1 MSFTRATARS
11 LIGTRVNSR
20 RFITL
25 LYAVL
30 LGGLGVTAGV
40 FYFNA
45 RAEFNQLKEV
55 EAATRKRLAEKE
67 AQLAEQK
74 TILARLQTDPAFVE
88 KILRQRLH
96 YAKPGEV
103 IFRFED

>member
-1 MSFTRATARS
+1 M
-11 LIGTRVNSR
+11 NSR

-25 LYAVL
+25 LYVVL
-30 LGGLGVTAGV
+30 LGGLGLIAVV
-40 FYFNA
+40 FYLEA
-45 RAEFNQLKEV
+45 RAEYNQLKES
-55 EAATRKRLAEKE
+55 ESAIHRRLAEKE

-74 TILARLQTDPAFVE
+74 TILARLQTDPAYVE
-88 KILRQRLH
+88 KVLRQRLH